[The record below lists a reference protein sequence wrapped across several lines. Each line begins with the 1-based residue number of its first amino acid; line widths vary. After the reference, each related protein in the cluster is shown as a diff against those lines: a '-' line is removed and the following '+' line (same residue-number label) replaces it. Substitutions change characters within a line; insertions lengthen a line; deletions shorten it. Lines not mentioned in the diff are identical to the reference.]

1 MATYTATQGTPTYPY
16 NLNITDNINVS
27 MSVGTNIIESA
38 AEGSPEFLATLQNVI
53 TAAENA
59 YKTLPEF
66 TTQDT
71 SRIGTATYVS
81 KGNFAYDVTVSF
93 TITNAVLALKAAT
106 NSDLQGTDLDNL
118 LQSLADSKVAEF
130 KAQWNMI
137 DL

>member
-1 MATYTATQGTPTYPY
+1 MAIYTATSGTPTYPY

-27 MSVGTNIIESA
+27 MSVSSTIIESA
-38 AEGSPEFLATLQNVI
+38 AENSPEFLATLQTVI

-66 TTQDT
+66 TTQDI
-71 SRIGTATYVS
+71 SRIGTANYVS

-93 TITNAVLALKAAT
+93 TITNAIVELITST
-106 NSDLQGTDLDNL
+106 NTDLQGTDLENL